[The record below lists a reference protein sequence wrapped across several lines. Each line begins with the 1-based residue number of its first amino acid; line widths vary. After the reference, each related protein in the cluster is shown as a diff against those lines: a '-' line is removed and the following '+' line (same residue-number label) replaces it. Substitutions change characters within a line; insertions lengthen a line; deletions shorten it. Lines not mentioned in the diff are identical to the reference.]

1 MSLVEALY
9 INHDRD
15 EMVIKLETTPNILI
29 CSKNVV
35 MILRVV
41 YAIKLTDLIEVYD
54 IPDSTLEKYILDQG
68 FPSDDFNVQNDIEET

>member
-1 MSLVEALY
+1 
-9 INHDRD
+9 
-15 EMVIKLETTPNILI
+15 
-29 CSKNVV
+29 